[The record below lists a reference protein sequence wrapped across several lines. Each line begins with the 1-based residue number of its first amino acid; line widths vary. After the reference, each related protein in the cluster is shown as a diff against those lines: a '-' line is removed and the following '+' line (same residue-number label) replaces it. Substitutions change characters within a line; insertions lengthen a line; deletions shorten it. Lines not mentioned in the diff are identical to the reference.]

1 MKQIGKYRVVRELGK
16 GATATVYLCV
26 SPDSDRPVAVKVVR
40 FGTDCAAT
48 SRRLRKL
55 FGNEGM
61 VAKRLKHPN
70 IAMVYEGVVEDEF
83 AYLAM
88 EYIDG
93 FTLEA
98 HTRIDRLLPL
108 HRVIGIIFKC
118 CMALD
123 SAYRQ
128 GIIHRDIKPANIL
141 VAAND
146 EPKLVD
152 FGLALNLNKN
162 MDRDSTFIMGVGSPS
177 YMSPEQI
184 KGYPLNQKTD
194 LYSLGVVLFQLL
206 TGRLPFRAKN
216 QATLIY
222 RIINTDAPDVTSL
235 NPGLPEGL
243 NAILRRALEKD
254 LYSRYRNGA
263 EFAKDLAAVRYQI
276 LEEDETVQDT
286 KHFEL
291 LRKLDFFTEFE
302 NIELWEILRIAV
314 WRQIGP
320 RVAIIREG
328 DTSRVFG
335 LLIEGYV
342 EVSVAGRTLC
352 RLSHGEVLGE
362 VAYLHPSSDTRSA
375 SVVTLENS
383 LFLEINAA
391 ALALASE
398 ELQERLRTALLG
410 RMIDRMRIV
419 NGIAASLGA
428 PAVANTGSLM
438 EEATRSAS
446 GSGVD
451 VELSRSKPRGAG
463 AETTGARESSAAAL
477 ARRLRHS
484 GE

>member
-1 MKQIGKYRVVRELGK
+1 METIGKYRVVKELGK

-26 SPDSDRPVAVKVVR
+26 SPDSDRPVAVKVIR
-40 FGTDCAAT
+40 FGGDCAAM

-55 FGNEGM
+55 FQNEDM
-61 VAKRLKHPN
+61 VARRLDHPY
-70 IAMVYEGVVEDEF
+70 IAKVYEGVVEEEF

-88 EYIDG
+88 EYIEG
-93 FTLEA
+93 ISLEV
-98 HTRIDRLLPL
+98 HTRIDKLLPL

-128 GIIHRDIKPANIL
+128 GIIHRDIKPANII
-141 VAAND
+141 VKDGD

-162 MDRDSTFIMGVGSPS
+162 MDRDSTFVMGVGSPS
-177 YMSPEQI
+177 YMSPEQV
-184 KGYPLNQKTD
+184 KGYQLNQKTD

-235 NPGLPEGL
+235 NPSLPEGL
-243 NAILRRALEKD
+243 NAILKRALEKD

-276 LEEDETVQDT
+276 LEDDETVQDNR
-286 KHFEL
+286 HFEM
-291 LRKLDFFTEFE
+291 LRKLEFFTEFE
-302 NIELWEILRIAV
+302 NVELWEILRISV
-314 WRQIGP
+314 WRQIAP

-328 DTSRVFG
+328 DVNRVFG
-335 LLIEGYV
+335 IVVEGYV
-342 EVSVAGRTLC
+342 EVSIAGRTLC
-352 RLSHGEVLGE
+352 RLGTGEVIGE
-362 VAYLHPSSDTRSA
+362 VAYLHPTQDERSA
-375 SVVTLENS
+375 SVVTLEGT

-398 ELQERLRTALLG
+398 ELQERMRSALLG
-410 RMIDRMRIV
+410 RMIDRMREV
-419 NGIAASLGA
+419 NRIAAAHGT
-428 PAVANTGSLM
+428 PAVECAQSLM
-438 EEATRSAS
+438 AGSTRAS
-446 GSGVD
+446 PGTGLD
-451 VELSRSKPRGAG
+451 LELTP
-463 AETTGARESSAAAL
+463 L
-477 ARRLRHS
+477 
-484 GE
+484 